1 MHAERSLIL
10 LFFYLKL
17 EKVCIWAFG
26 KRELEV
32 DKTCVIDRS
41 ELAAA
46 LKRSAL
52 FLKAAVPC
60 CSLGRVDVRI
70 TAKD

>member
-46 LKRSAL
+46 LK
-52 FLKAAVPC
+52 
-60 CSLGRVDVRI
+60 
-70 TAKD
+70 